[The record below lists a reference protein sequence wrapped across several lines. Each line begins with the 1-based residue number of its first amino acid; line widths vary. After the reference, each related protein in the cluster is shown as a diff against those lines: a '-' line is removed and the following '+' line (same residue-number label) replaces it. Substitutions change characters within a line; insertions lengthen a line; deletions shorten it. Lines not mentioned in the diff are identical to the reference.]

1 MFGNGGDDK
10 AKEPEAAPAAGT
22 YLLSRYFSCDG
33 MIITA
38 AKPSAGEPDSD
49 EEAILGE
56 VLPENQFLL

>member
-1 MFGNGGDDK
+1 
-10 AKEPEAAPAAGT
+10 
-22 YLLSRYFSCDG
+22 